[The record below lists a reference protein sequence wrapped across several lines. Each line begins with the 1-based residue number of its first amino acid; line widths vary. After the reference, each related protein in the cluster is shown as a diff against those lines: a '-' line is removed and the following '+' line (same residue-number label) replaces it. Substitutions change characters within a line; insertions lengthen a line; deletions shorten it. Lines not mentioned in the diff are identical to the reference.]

1 MRKALVVGIDFYPN
15 LSNLNGCVNDAS
27 SVASILERNYDG
39 TLNFNVKKM
48 LATGKDNAV
57 SRACLE
63 DSITELFSGTGE
75 VAILYFSGHGYT
87 ENENGYLITSDSTS
101 RGRDGVKM
109 EDVIEQ
115 ANKSKINNKIII
127 LDCCH
132 AGEMG
137 TAKYFNNVSIVGE
150 GVTILSA
157 CTKGQYALE
166 TKGHGVFTS
175 LLIDALYGG
184 AADIMGNISPGGI
197 YAYIDR
203 ALGPWSQRPVFK
215 TNVES
220 FVSLRTAKPSLEQ
233 GELIQIDK
241 IFQKPDEIFP
251 LDPSFEPESDMP
263 NIENTKVFAVLQK
276 MESVNLVVPVGEEHM
291 YHAAINSKGCKLTP
305 LGLHYWT
312 LVNKKLI

>member
-1 MRKALVVGIDFYPN
+1 MRKALVVGIDYYPH
-15 LSNLNGCVNDAS
+15 LSNLNGCVKDAS
-27 SVASILERNYDG
+27 SVASVLERNYDG
-39 TLNFNVKKM
+39 TLNFNIKKA

-57 SRACLE
+57 TRACLE
-63 DSITELFSGTGE
+63 DAISDLFSGTGE
-75 VAILYFSGHGYT
+75 IAVFYFSGHGYT

-115 ANKSKINNKIII
+115 ANKSKILNKIII

-132 AGEMG
+132 AGELATM
-137 TAKYFNNVSIVGE
+137 KYFNRVSLVGE

-166 TKGHGVFTS
+166 TNGHGIFTS
-175 LLIDALYGG
+175 LLVDALHGG
-184 AADIMGNISPGGI
+184 AADIMGNISPGGV

-203 ALGPWSQRPVFK
+203 ALGSWSQRPVFK

-220 FVSLRTAKPSLEQ
+220 FISLRSVKPGLAHSDLM
-233 GELIQIDK
+233 K
-241 IFQKPDEIFP
+241 IDEIFKNPGEVFP
-251 LDPSFEPESDMP
+251 LNPSFEPDSPSPDS
-263 NIENTKVFAVLQK
+263 NNTKIFAVLQK

-291 YHAAINSKGCKLTP
+291 YYAAMNSKGCKLTP

>member
-1 MRKALVVGIDFYPN
+1 MRKALVVGIDYYPH

-27 SVASILERNYDG
+27 SVASVLERNYDG
-39 TLNFNVKKM
+39 TLNFNIKKA

-57 SRACLE
+57 TRACLE
-63 DSITELFSGTGE
+63 DAISDLFSGTGE
-75 VAILYFSGHGYT
+75 IAVFYFSGHGYT

-115 ANKSKINNKIII
+115 ANKSKILNKIII

-132 AGEMG
+132 AGELATM
-137 TAKYFNNVSIVGE
+137 KYFNRVSLVGE

-166 TKGHGVFTS
+166 TNGHGIFTS
-175 LLIDALYGG
+175 LLVDALHGG
-184 AADIMGNISPGGI
+184 AADIMGNISPGGV

-203 ALGPWSQRPVFK
+203 ALGSWSQRPVFK

-220 FVSLRTAKPSLEQ
+220 FISLRSVKPALAHSDLM
-233 GELIQIDK
+233 K
-241 IFQKPDEIFP
+241 IDEIFKNPGEVFP
-251 LDPSFEPESDMP
+251 LNPSFEPDSPSPDS
-263 NIENTKVFAVLQK
+263 NNTKIFAVLQK

-291 YHAAINSKGCKLTP
+291 YYAAMNSKGCKLTP